1 VPQQQ
6 GLSFSIAP
14 SSKDCATQP
23 ETMLETYR
31 QLLRSHPLQTNMVT
45 ASVLTLASDCISQ
58 TLERSVALSSTNL
71 SAQQQQQ
78 QHNFQRSAAMGIYGA
93 VVFGAFVTWWFRI
106 LSRWVPVAAGDL
118 KAVVRKVLVNQF
130 FMSPFLNTL
139 FFTWVV
145 FTRKPFASTLSQK
158 FATLKTKLRVDLPA
172 TIARSCVYWT
182 VLNTFNFAL
191 VPAHMQVLFTNFS
204 FLLWTVYLSY
214 VGYRKISVSPAKKGS
229 E

>member
-1 VPQQQ
+1 
-6 GLSFSIAP
+6 
-14 SSKDCATQP
+14 
-23 ETMLETYR
+23 
-31 QLLRSHPLQTNMVT
+31 MVT

-58 TLERSVALSSTNL
+58 TLERSIASS
-71 SAQQQQQ
+71 SASLKPQQQ
-78 QHNFQRSAAMGIYGA
+78 QHDFQRSAAMSIYGA
-93 VVFGAFVTWWFRI
+93 VVFGAFVTWWFKI
-106 LSRWVPVAAGDL
+106 LSRWVPVAAGDI

-130 FMSPFLNTL
+130 FMSPFLNTV

-158 FATLKTKLRVDLPA
+158 IATLKAKLRVDLPS

-204 FLLWTVYLSY
+204 FLIWTVYLSY
-214 VGYRKISVSPAKKGS
+214 VGYRQISKSPATKRS
-229 E
+229 D